1 VAWPL
6 AACCFLV
13 NNWVEMRSD
22 ALKIAISSRRPI
34 PWRSDS
40 IGPWLTS
47 IGFLSWLGSL
57 TSSAIV
63 FLCHGSRDGAHGST
77 ANITTSGFLLSV
89 LFAEHFYLAVQWGVR
104 YVMSKID
111 SPGLQQ
117 ERRERYQMKKQLL
130 EETLG
135 QGVNEKAAVPGVPQG
150 EKITR
155 AALEEE
161 ARRASIQGNGGP
173 EEQWVNLAMF
183 FLRHKLLTI
192 TRRFWQRQ
200 RGMQETVEI
209 GRKMIEQVS

>member
-1 VAWPL
+1 
-6 AACCFLV
+6 
-13 NNWVEMRSD
+13 
-22 ALKIAISSRRPI
+22 
-34 PWRSDS
+34 
-40 IGPWLTS
+40 
-47 IGFLSWLGSL
+47 
-57 TSSAIV
+57 
-63 FLCHGSRDGAHGST
+63 
-77 ANITTSGFLLSV
+77 
-89 LFAEHFYLAVQWGVR
+89 
-104 YVMSKID
+104 
-111 SPGLQQ
+111 
-117 ERRERYQMKKQLL
+117 MKKQLL

>member
-1 VAWPL
+1 
-6 AACCFLV
+6 
-13 NNWVEMRSD
+13 MRSD

-63 FLCHGSRDGAHGST
+63 FLCHGSRNGAHGST
-77 ANITTSGFLLSV
+77 ANITTSGLLLSV
-89 LFAEHFYLAVQWGVR
+89 MFAEHFYLAVQWGVR
-104 YVMSKID
+104 YVMGKID

-130 EETLG
+130 EENLG
-135 QGVNEKAAVPGVPQG
+135 QGVNEKAAVPGVPEG

-173 EEQWVNLAMF
+173 EEQWVNLAVLF
-183 FLRHKLLTI
+183 PRRKLLI
-192 TRRFWQRQ
+192 MARRFWQRQ